1 MRFTYARNA
10 RGCPCVCDG
19 ERARQPR
26 AGQRGPRRTGS
37 LPAAATFARQTR
49 GGTTPGGEAPVPPIR
64 GADTGEPTMTPTGGG
79 LSGLQRF
86 EHRLSGL
93 VEGSFAKLFRGR
105 VEPVELAAALAREAD
120 LNKAVGPK
128 QVLVPNVYDIDLG
141 PSDFARLAPY
151 ALTLADEL
159 AAMTREHAAE
169 QGYTFL
175 GPVSV
180 TLRESA
186 SMSTGSYRVESRVEA
201 GYAEPSTSPS
211 TFTPPPPVAAPPP
224 ASLPITA
231 PPIPSVTANPTTV
244 LPKPKPERP
253 VVFAHLA
260 LPDGTS
266 VTIGSDTLV
275 IGRGQDA
282 DVRITDSSV
291 SRRHAR
297 VSVAGTTIVIEDLG
311 STNGTSVNNRR
322 ITREE
327 LRIGDTV
334 NIGAAVLHVRG

>member
-1 MRFTYARNA
+1 
-10 RGCPCVCDG
+10 
-19 ERARQPR
+19 
-26 AGQRGPRRTGS
+26 
-37 LPAAATFARQTR
+37 
-49 GGTTPGGEAPVPPIR
+49 
-64 GADTGEPTMTPTGGG
+64 

-93 VEGSFAKLFRGR
+93 VEGGFAKLFRGR

-141 PSDFARLAPY
+141 PSDYTRLAPY

-159 AAMTREHAAE
+159 AAMTREHAAA

-186 SMSTGSYRVESRVEA
+186 NMTTGSYRVESRVEA
-201 GYAEPSTSPS
+201 GYDVPPASPS
-211 TFTPPPPVAAPPP
+211 TFTPPPAASAPPVPPVAAPP
-224 ASLPITA
+224 I
-231 PPIPSVTANPTTV
+231 PPVTGAPTTV
-244 LPKPKPERP
+244 IPKPKPERP
-253 VVFAHLA
+253 AIFAHLH

-266 VTIGSDTLV
+266 VAIGSDTLI

-334 NIGAAVLHVRG
+334 NVGAAVLHVRG